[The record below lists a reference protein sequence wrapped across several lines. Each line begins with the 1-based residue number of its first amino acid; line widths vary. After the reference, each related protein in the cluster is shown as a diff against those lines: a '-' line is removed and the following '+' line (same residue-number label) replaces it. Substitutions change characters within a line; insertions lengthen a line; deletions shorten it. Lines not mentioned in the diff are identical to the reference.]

1 MTTASPAGGSATDEG
16 DLVGQM
22 MAAMRSNDPDVVLE
36 LYADDCQVADPAMQ
50 LSGKEGL
57 RTAVEYFFSAFQI
70 RTIEVEEVIRQDPA
84 LIIRSRWQVVH
95 QGEYLGVSPSG
106 KLLRPGTSRRL
117 PCATEASSA
126 THRSGAPA
134 SSAGLSSL
142 RRKRERRT
150 AYLFFEKFL
159 VRGTVAGAVR

>member
-1 MTTASPAGGSATDEG
+1 MTGASPAGGPATDEG

-57 RTAVEYFFSAFQI
+57 RTAVEYFFAAFQM
-70 RTIEVEEVIRQDPA
+70 RAIEVEEVIRQDPA

-95 QGEYLGVSPSG
+95 QGEYLGVPPSG
-106 KLLRPGTSRRL
+106 KLFETWNIMWLVVRDGKIITDTSVWDAGELRRL
-117 PCATEASSA
+117 EQLAAET
-126 THRSGAPA
+126 
-134 SSAGLSSL
+134 
-142 RRKRERRT
+142 
-150 AYLFFEKFL
+150 
-159 VRGTVAGAVR
+159 

>member
-1 MTTASPAGGSATDEG
+1 MTAASPAGGSVTDEG

-57 RTAVEYFFSAFQI
+57 RTAVEYFFAAFHL
-70 RTIEVEEVIRQDPA
+70 RAIEIEEVIRQDPT

-95 QGEYLGVSPSG
+95 QGEYLGVPPSG
-106 KLLRPGTSRRL
+106 KSFETWNIMWLVLRDGKIISDTSVWDAGELRRL
-117 PCATEASSA
+117 EQLAAET
-126 THRSGAPA
+126 
-134 SSAGLSSL
+134 
-142 RRKRERRT
+142 
-150 AYLFFEKFL
+150 
-159 VRGTVAGAVR
+159 

>member
-1 MTTASPAGGSATDEG
+1 MTAASPAGGSATGED

-57 RTAVEYFFSAFQI
+57 RRAVEYFFAAFHM
-70 RTIEVEEVIRQDPA
+70 REIEAEEVIRQGPA

-95 QGEYLGVSPSG
+95 QGEYLGVPPSG
-106 KLLRPGTSRRL
+106 KLFETWNIMWLVVRDGKIVSDTSVWDAGELRRL
-117 PCATEASSA
+117 EQLAAET
-126 THRSGAPA
+126 
-134 SSAGLSSL
+134 
-142 RRKRERRT
+142 
-150 AYLFFEKFL
+150 
-159 VRGTVAGAVR
+159 

>member
-1 MTTASPAGGSATDEG
+1 MTAASPAGSSVADQG

-57 RTAVEYFFSAFQI
+57 RTAVEYFFAAFHM
-70 RTIEVEEVIRQDPA
+70 RAIEIEEVVRQDPA

-95 QGEYLGVSPSG
+95 QGEYLGVPPSG
-106 KLLRPGTSRRL
+106 KLFETWNIMWLVVRDGKIVSDTSVWDAGELRRL
-117 PCATEASSA
+117 EQLAAET
-126 THRSGAPA
+126 
-134 SSAGLSSL
+134 
-142 RRKRERRT
+142 
-150 AYLFFEKFL
+150 
-159 VRGTVAGAVR
+159 

>member
-1 MTTASPAGGSATDEG
+1 MTDEG

-57 RTAVEYFFSAFQI
+57 RTAVEYFFAAFHL
-70 RTIEVEEVIRQDPA
+70 RAIEIEEVIRQDPT

-95 QGEYLGVSPSG
+95 QGEYLGVPPSG
-106 KLLRPGTSRRL
+106 KSFETWNIMWLVLGDGKIISDTSVWDAGELRRL
-117 PCATEASSA
+117 EQLAAET
-126 THRSGAPA
+126 
-134 SSAGLSSL
+134 
-142 RRKRERRT
+142 
-150 AYLFFEKFL
+150 
-159 VRGTVAGAVR
+159 